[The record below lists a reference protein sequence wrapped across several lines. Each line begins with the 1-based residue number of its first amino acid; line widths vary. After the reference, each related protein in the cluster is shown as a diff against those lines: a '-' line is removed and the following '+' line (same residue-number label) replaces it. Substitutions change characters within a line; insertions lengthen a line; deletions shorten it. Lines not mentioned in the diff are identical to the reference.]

1 MMLNNIKYLLLDLDG
16 TLIHFQIDKFIHQYL
31 QLIQQHFSYLPYAKS
46 VPQWILEGTEEMLS
60 NEGTTTNKNK
70 FLYFFQ
76 KKTGMTEEEIWE
88 IFLHFYETDYNNLQ
102 RITKPIEGA
111 QTFMEAARVNG
122 YKLII
127 ATQPVF
133 PEIAIR
139 KRLSWAGVDHLPYEL
154 ITDIETMCA
163 SKPHPAYFRQ
173 ILDILGTE
181 NSRCLMV
188 GNDVVMDMAAANVG
202 ITTFYLDTGN
212 IYVNEPNADY
222 QGDYGQLA
230 ILLDL

>member
-1 MMLNNIKYLLLDLDG
+1 MLNNIKYLLLDLDG

-31 QLIQQHFSYLPYAKS
+31 QLIQQHFSHLPYAKT
-46 VPQWILEGTEEMLS
+46 VPQWILEGTEKMLS
-60 NEGTTTNKNK
+60 NEGSTTNKEK
-70 FLYFFQ
+70 FSNFFQ
-76 KKTGMTEEEIWE
+76 AKTGMTEEEIWE

-102 RITKPIEGA
+102 RITRPIDGA
-111 QTFMEAARVNG
+111 RTFMELAIAKG
-122 YKLII
+122 YKLVI

-163 SKPHPAYFRQ
+163 SKPHPAYFEQ
-173 ILDILGTE
+173 ILRILDTSNTE
-181 NSRCLMV
+181 CLMI
-188 GNDVVMDMAAANVG
+188 GNDWEMDMAAANVG
-202 ITTFYLDTGN
+202 ITTFYLDIKN
-212 IYVNEPNADY
+212 MWNNETKADY
-222 QGDYGQLA
+222 QGNYRQLA